1 LLRRLDQQEDT
12 TMRNRLYSLE
22 ELNDIP
28 GTTVFNALR
37 SRQAYHLHKFCMSL
51 MEAANR
57 EAFKADERAY
67 LDRFRMS
74 AEQKQAVLERNFS
87 KLIDLGGNI
96 YFLVKLSNTDGWSVQ
111 KAVSSMT
118 DLTPD
123 EYAQMMRS
131 GGRSPE
137 GQRSILGKK

>member
-1 LLRRLDQQEDT
+1 
-12 TMRNRLYSLE
+12 MRTRLYSLE

-51 MEAANR
+51 MDASNR
-57 EAFKADERAY
+57 AAFKADERAY
-67 LDRFRMS
+67 IDRFRMS
-74 AEQKQAVLERNFS
+74 EEQKQAVLDRDFP

-96 YFLVKLSNTDGWSVQ
+96 YFLVKLSNTDGWSTQ

-123 EYAQMMRS
+123 EYAAMMRA

-137 GQRSILGKK
+137 GQRSIKGKK

>member
-1 LLRRLDQQEDT
+1 
-12 TMRNRLYSLE
+12 MRTRLYSLE

-28 GTTVFNALR
+28 GTTVFNAMR

-51 MEAANR
+51 MQAENR
-57 EAFKADERAY
+57 EAFKADEKAY

-74 AEQKQAVLERNFS
+74 DEQKQAVLDRDFTR
-87 KLIDLGGNI
+87 LIDLGGNI
-96 YFLVKLSNTDGWSVQ
+96 YFLVKLSNTDGWTTQ

-118 DLTPD
+118 NMTPD
-123 EYAQMMRS
+123 EYAAMMRA

-137 GQRSILGKK
+137 GQRSIRGKK